1 MGSVGCAGS
10 PRLDEWRPAAP
21 GSAALAIATRLD
33 EWRPAAP
40 GSAALAIATRL
51 DEWRPAA
58 PGSAALA
65 IATRLD
71 EWRPAAPGSAALAIA
86 TRLDEWRPA
95 APGSAALA
103 IATRFGAVPDP
114 EPQRSTAKG
123 PMVSFDSLS
132 PGELAAV
139 HARNQQDYAELRA
152 KKLALDLTRGKPSAE
167 QLDLSNQL
175 LSLPGDDYR
184 DAEGTDT
191 RNYGGLHGLPDL
203 RAIFGELLGIPV
215 QNLIAG
221 NNSSLEL
228 MHDLVAFS
236 MLYGGVD
243 SPRPWKDEPSVKFLC
258 PVPGYDRH
266 FAITETMG
274 IEMIAVPMLQ
284 DGPDVDLIE
293 ELVAVDPAV
302 KGMWA
307 VPVFGNPTGV
317 TYSWETTR
325 RLVQMR
331 TAAPDFRLF
340 WDNAYAVHTLT
351 HDFIRQVDVLGL
363 AAAAGNPNRP
373 YIFAST
379 SKITFAGAGV
389 SFLGGSLGN
398 IAWYL
403 QYAGK
408 KSIGPDKVNQ
418 LRHLRFLRDA
428 DGVRLHMLR
437 HQQILA
443 PKFAL
448 AAEIL
453 DNRLSDSKI
462 ASWTEPKGGYFI
474 SLDVLP
480 GTARRTVALAKDA
493 GIAVTEAGASFP
505 YRKDPDDK
513 NIRIAPTFPSL
524 PDLRDAVD
532 GLATCGLLAAS
543 ESLLNL
549 ASSVP
554 SVR

>member
-1 MGSVGCAGS
+1 M
-10 PRLDEWRPAAP
+10 
-21 GSAALAIATRLD
+21 
-33 EWRPAAP
+33 
-40 GSAALAIATRL
+40 
-51 DEWRPAA
+51 
-58 PGSAALA
+58 
-65 IATRLD
+65 
-71 EWRPAAPGSAALAIA
+71 
-86 TRLDEWRPA
+86 
-95 APGSAALA
+95 
-103 IATRFGAVPDP
+103 
-114 EPQRSTAKG
+114 
-123 PMVSFDSLS
+123 SFDSLS
-132 PGELAAV
+132 PAELSSQ
-139 HARNQQDYAELRA
+139 HARNQQNYAELQGM
-152 KKLALDLTRGKPSAE
+152 KLALDLTRGKPSAQ

-175 LSLPGDDYR
+175 LSLPGDDFR
-184 DAEGTDT
+184 DEQGTDT
-191 RNYGGLHGLPDL
+191 RNYGGLHGLPAL
-203 RAIFGELLGIPV
+203 REIFGELLGIPV
-215 QNLIAG
+215 PNLIAG

-228 MHDLVAFS
+228 MHDVVAFS

-274 IEMIAVPMLQ
+274 VEMIPIPTFE
-284 DGPDVDLIE
+284 DGPDVGLIE
-293 ELVAVDPAV
+293 ELVAADPAI
-302 KGMWA
+302 KGMWT

-317 TYSWETTR
+317 TYSWETVR

-351 HDFIRQVDVLGL
+351 HDFLRQVDILGL

-373 YIFAST
+373 YVFAST
-379 SKITFAGAGV
+379 SKITFAGGGV
-389 SFLGGSLGN
+389 SFFGGSLGN

-403 QYAGK
+403 QYVGK

-418 LRHLRFLRDA
+418 LRHLRFFRDA

-448 AAEIL
+448 ALEIL
-453 DNRLSDSKI
+453 DQRLSESKI
-462 ASWTEPKGGYFI
+462 ATWTEPKGGYFI

-505 YRKDPDDK
+505 YRKDPSDT

-524 PDLRDAVD
+524 PDLRNAVD
-532 GLATCGLLAAS
+532 GLATCALLAAT
-543 ESLLNL
+543 ESLL
-549 ASSVP
+549 AAAG
-554 SVR
+554 

>member
-1 MGSVGCAGS
+1 
-10 PRLDEWRPAAP
+10 
-21 GSAALAIATRLD
+21 
-33 EWRPAAP
+33 
-40 GSAALAIATRL
+40 
-51 DEWRPAA
+51 
-58 PGSAALA
+58 
-65 IATRLD
+65 
-71 EWRPAAPGSAALAIA
+71 
-86 TRLDEWRPA
+86 
-95 APGSAALA
+95 
-103 IATRFGAVPDP
+103 
-114 EPQRSTAKG
+114 
-123 PMVSFDSLS
+123 MVSLESLT
-132 PGELAAV
+132 PAELAAANDR
-139 HARNQQDYAELRA
+139 HQQDYADLQA
-152 KKLALDLTRGKPSAE
+152 KKLSLDLTRGKPAPA
-167 QLDLSNQL
+167 QLDLSNHL
-175 LSLPGDDYR
+175 LTLPGDDYR
-184 DAEGTDT
+184 DSEGTDT
-191 RNYGGLHGLPDL
+191 RNYGGLHGLPEL

-243 SPRPWKDEPSVKFLC
+243 SQRPWKDEPSVKFLC

-274 IEMIAVPMLQ
+274 IEMIPVPVLS

-293 ELVAVDPAV
+293 ELVAADPAI
-302 KGMWA
+302 KGMWT

-317 TYSWETTR
+317 TYSWDTVL

-363 AAAAGNPNRP
+363 AAAAGNPHRP
-373 YIFAST
+373 YVFAST

-403 QYAGK
+403 QYAAK
-408 KSIGPDKVNQ
+408 KSIGPDKINQ
-418 LRHLRFLRDA
+418 LRHLRFFRDA

-453 DNRLSDSKI
+453 DRRLSDSKI
-462 ASWTEPKGGYFI
+462 ASWTDPKGGYFI

-480 GTARRTVALAKDA
+480 GTAKRTVALAKDA

-505 YRKDPDDK
+505 YRKDPKDT

-524 PDLRDAVD
+524 PDLREAVD
-532 GLATCGLLAAS
+532 GLATCALLAAS
-543 ESLLNL
+543 ESLL
-549 ASSVP
+549 ASSRSGVN
-554 SVR
+554 

>member
-1 MGSVGCAGS
+1 M
-10 PRLDEWRPAAP
+10 
-21 GSAALAIATRLD
+21 
-33 EWRPAAP
+33 
-40 GSAALAIATRL
+40 
-51 DEWRPAA
+51 
-58 PGSAALA
+58 
-65 IATRLD
+65 
-71 EWRPAAPGSAALAIA
+71 
-86 TRLDEWRPA
+86 
-95 APGSAALA
+95 
-103 IATRFGAVPDP
+103 
-114 EPQRSTAKG
+114 
-123 PMVSFDSLS
+123 SFDSLS
-132 PGELAAV
+132 RDELAAL
-139 HARNQQDYAELRA
+139 HDRHQQDYAELRA
-152 KKLALDLTRGKPSAE
+152 KKLALDLTRGKPSAA

-184 DAEGTDT
+184 DPEGVDT
-191 RNYGGLHGLPDL
+191 RNYGGLHGLPAL
-203 RAIFGELLGIPV
+203 RAIFAELLGIPV

-228 MHDLVAFS
+228 MHDVVAFS

-274 IEMIAVPMLQ
+274 IEMIPVPIL
-284 DGPDVDLIE
+284 DEGPDVDLIE
-293 ELVAVDPAV
+293 ELVAADAAI
-302 KGMWA
+302 KGMWT

-317 TYSWETTR
+317 TYSWETVR
-325 RLVQMR
+325 RLALMR

-363 AAAAGNPNRP
+363 AAKAGNPHRP
-373 YIFAST
+373 YLFAST

-389 SFLGGSLGN
+389 SFFGGSLGN

-418 LRHLRFLRDA
+418 LRHLRFFGDA

-443 PKFAL
+443 PKFELAL
-448 AAEIL
+448 DIL
-453 DNRLSDSKI
+453 DQRLRDSKI

-474 SLDVLP
+474 SLDVAP

-532 GLATCGLLAAS
+532 GLATCALLAAT
-543 ESLLNL
+543 ESLLGPGHH
-549 ASSVP
+549 S
-554 SVR
+554 

>member
-1 MGSVGCAGS
+1 
-10 PRLDEWRPAAP
+10 
-21 GSAALAIATRLD
+21 
-33 EWRPAAP
+33 
-40 GSAALAIATRL
+40 
-51 DEWRPAA
+51 
-58 PGSAALA
+58 
-65 IATRLD
+65 
-71 EWRPAAPGSAALAIA
+71 
-86 TRLDEWRPA
+86 
-95 APGSAALA
+95 
-103 IATRFGAVPDP
+103 
-114 EPQRSTAKG
+114 
-123 PMVSFDSLS
+123 MVSLESLT
-132 PGELAAV
+132 PAELAAANDR
-139 HARNQQDYAELRA
+139 HQQDYADLQA
-152 KKLALDLTRGKPSAE
+152 KKLSLDLTRGKPAPA
-167 QLDLSNQL
+167 QLDLSNHL
-175 LSLPGDDYR
+175 LTLPGDDYR
-184 DAEGTDT
+184 DSEGTDT
-191 RNYGGLHGLPDL
+191 RNYGGLHGLPEL

-243 SPRPWKDEPSVKFLC
+243 SQRPWKDEPSVKFLC

-274 IEMIAVPMLQ
+274 IEMIPVPVLS

-293 ELVAVDPAV
+293 ELVAADPAI
-302 KGMWA
+302 KGMWT

-317 TYSWETTR
+317 TYSWDTVL

-363 AAAAGNPNRP
+363 AAAAGNLHRP
-373 YIFAST
+373 YVFAST

-403 QYAGK
+403 QYAAK
-408 KSIGPDKVNQ
+408 KSIGPDKINQ
-418 LRHLRFLRDA
+418 LRHLRFFRDA

-453 DNRLSDSKI
+453 DRRLSDSKI
-462 ASWTEPKGGYFI
+462 ASWTDPKGGYFI

-480 GTARRTVALAKDA
+480 GTAKRTVALAKDA

-505 YRKDPDDK
+505 YRKDPKDT

-524 PDLRDAVD
+524 PDLREAVD
-532 GLATCGLLAAS
+532 GLATCALLAAS
-543 ESLLNL
+543 ESLL
-549 ASSVP
+549 ASSRSGVN
-554 SVR
+554 

>member
-1 MGSVGCAGS
+1 
-10 PRLDEWRPAAP
+10 
-21 GSAALAIATRLD
+21 
-33 EWRPAAP
+33 
-40 GSAALAIATRL
+40 
-51 DEWRPAA
+51 
-58 PGSAALA
+58 
-65 IATRLD
+65 
-71 EWRPAAPGSAALAIA
+71 
-86 TRLDEWRPA
+86 
-95 APGSAALA
+95 
-103 IATRFGAVPDP
+103 
-114 EPQRSTAKG
+114 
-123 PMVSFDSLS
+123 MVSLESLS
-132 PGELAAV
+132 PAELAAA
-139 HARNQQDYAELRA
+139 HTRHQQDYAGLQA
-152 KKLALDLTRGKPSAE
+152 KKLALDLTRGKPAPA
-167 QLDLSNQL
+167 QLDLSNPL

-184 DAEGTDT
+184 DSEGTDT
-191 RNYGGLHGLPDL
+191 RNYGGLHGLPEL

-243 SPRPWKDEPSVKFLC
+243 SHRPWGQEQDGIKFLC

-274 IEMIAVPMLQ
+274 IEMIPVPMLS
-284 DGPDVDLIE
+284 DGPDIGLIE
-293 ELVAVDPAV
+293 ELVAADPAI
-302 KGMWA
+302 KGMWT

-317 TYSWETTR
+317 TYSWDTVL

-351 HDFIRQVDVLGL
+351 HDFVRQVDVLGL

-373 YIFAST
+373 YVFAST

-408 KSIGPDKVNQ
+408 KSIGPDKINQ
-418 LRHLRFLRDA
+418 LRHLRFFRDA
-428 DGVRLHMLR
+428 DGVRLHMRR

-453 DNRLSDSKI
+453 DQRLSESKI
-462 ASWTEPKGGYFI
+462 ASWTDPKGGYFI
-474 SLDVLP
+474 SLDVLS
-480 GTARRTVALAKDA
+480 GTAKRTVALAKDA

-505 YRKDPDDK
+505 YRKDPSDT

-532 GLATCGLLAAS
+532 GLATCALLAAS
-543 ESLLNL
+543 ESLL
-549 ASSVP
+549 ARDRV
-554 SVR
+554 